1 MTEIREL
8 TQEYF
13 EDAYQLN
20 VYAFHF
26 KETEDSKERLFN
38 ELAYGQVLGSFSD
51 DRLTSALI
59 IFPFEVYYH
68 GNVLKMG
75 GIGNVTSYPEVR
87 GKGSVRQLMER
98 ALKEMK
104 DQGTVLS
111 YLSPFSY
118 HFYRKFG
125 YEVAFEKRQYN
136 ISPDSFGSFKIPEKT
151 VERVVWKE
159 QKEAVKDIYDQKMK
173 DAVGPVK
180 RDDWIWENRIMNSE
194 EKKLALYRDETGA
207 PKGYLS
213 YEFSGEHQA
222 HFKINELHAL
232 TGQAEKALW
241 EYIGTHAAG
250 FNAFEYTARSD
261 QRLTHLFREADLNP
275 KIVSSMMARIVD
287 MENFL
292 KQFPFRQTENQEFWL
307 EVTDD
312 TAEWNAGLFKLS
324 MSDGNIQVSSVEQ
337 PEDKSRYLKASIQTW
352 TQLFM
357 QFKKAA
363 DLQFEGTLLS
373 SEDAA
378 RALQDC
384 LPEGV
389 PELHDFF

>member
-38 ELAYGQVLGSFSD
+38 ELDYGQVLGSFTD
-51 DRLTSALI
+51 NQLTSALI

-68 GNVLKMG
+68 GTILKMG

-87 GKGSVRQLMER
+87 GKGSVRQLMEK

-104 DQGTVLS
+104 EQGMVLS

-118 HFYRKFG
+118 NFYRKFG
-125 YEVAFEKRQYN
+125 YEVVFEKRQYN
-136 ISPDSFGSFKIPEKT
+136 ISPDAFGSFKIPENP

-180 RDDWIWENRIMNSE
+180 RDDWVWENRIMNSE
-194 EKKLALYRDETGA
+194 KRKLALYRDETGA

-213 YEFSGEHQA
+213 YEFSGENQG

-232 TGQAEKALW
+232 TGKAEKALW
-241 EYIGTHAAG
+241 EYIGSHAAG

-275 KIVSSMMARIVD
+275 KMVSSMMARIVD

-324 MSDGNIQVSSVEQ
+324 MSDGNVQVSSVEQ
-337 PEDKSRYLKASIQTW
+337 PEDKSHYLKASIQTW

-357 QFKKAA
+357 QFKKAT
-363 DLQFEGTLLS
+363 DLQFEGALLS
-373 SEDAA
+373 SEEAA

-389 PELHDFF
+389 PELHDYF